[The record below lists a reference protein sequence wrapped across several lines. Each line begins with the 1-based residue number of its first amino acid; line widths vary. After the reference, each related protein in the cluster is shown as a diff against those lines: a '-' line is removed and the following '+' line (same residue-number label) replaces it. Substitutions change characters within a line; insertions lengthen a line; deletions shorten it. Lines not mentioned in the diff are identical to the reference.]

1 MGRER
6 SEPILELV
14 NGAPV
19 GGREVGFGGE
29 AGRVGVGRGLSGWVA
44 SESSVVMRQPPCLA
58 VRTC

>member
-29 AGRVGVGRGLSGWVA
+29 AGRGLSGWVA